1 MAHYTTDDLCA
12 AARRGKTGL
21 MRSILTV
28 VRPNSR
34 DSGGMTALHW
44 AAQYARPRVVELLLA
59 RGARVNMQSQQV
71 ARTPLHYAA
80 LTGCMESVQLLLGA
94 GADPNIV
101 TTDGLNSLHYA
112 ACVGGLAVA
121 LLLHERGASLHG
133 GPLAQ
138 KNPVYRAMCKDTGGV
153 LSAWHTAEVCWLA
166 HPPWLWVAEVGS
178 SGQKLACYF
187 IALVGVYSIDCQM

>member
-1 MAHYTTDDLCA
+1 MAVVRAVFVWSGVLWVPSALGMAHYTTDDLCA

-21 MRSILTV
+21 ARSILTV

-44 AAQYARPRVVELLLA
+44 AAEHARPRVIELLLA
-59 RGARVNMQSQQV
+59 CGAKVNMQSRQV

-80 LTGCMESVQLLLGA
+80 LAGCMESVQLLLGA

-112 ACVGGLAVA
+112 ACVGRLAVA
-121 LLLHERGASLHG
+121 SLLHERGALLYG

-138 KNPVYRAMCKDTGGV
+138 KNPVYRAIRKDPGGV
-153 LSAWHTAEVCWLA
+153 FARLA
-166 HPPWLWVAEVGS
+166 HS
-178 SGQKLACYF
+178 
-187 IALVGVYSIDCQM
+187 